1 MFRLFRNDR
10 GQSML
15 EAVIATGII
24 VTAVSS
30 ALTLVSSSIKAE
42 KESESL
48 LAAGNLARE
57 GIEAV
62 RAIRDS
68 NWLAGATWD
77 AGLTGPGFTNR
88 DYDGIPVYSPTTNLW
103 SMDLTP
109 NAISAASGRVY
120 RYTSGGGGAYIGLHV
135 QASTQP
141 GGTVVTPFRR
151 FITMQL
157 LCDNGAGGY
166 NVVSTGADCG
176 AQERVGRV
184 VTSEVT
190 WLIANQTKRI
200 RMVERI
206 FNWR

>member
-1 MFRLFRNDR
+1 MFRMFRNDK

-62 RAIRDS
+62 RSIRDS
-68 NWLAGATWD
+68 NWLAGTTWD

-103 SMDLTP
+103 TMDFTP
-109 NAISAASGRVY
+109 NAISASSARVY
-120 RYTSGGGGAYIGLHV
+120 RHTSGGGGAYIGLHV
-135 QASTQP
+135 QAATQP
-141 GGTVVTPFRR
+141 GGTVVAPFRR

-157 LCDNGAGGY
+157 LCDNGSGGY
-166 NVVSTGADCG
+166 TVVATGADCG
-176 AQERVGRV
+176 SQERVGRV
-184 VTSEVT
+184 VTVEVT
-190 WLIANQTKRI
+190 WLVAAQTKRI

>member
-1 MFRLFRNDR
+1 MFRMFRNEN

-42 KESESL
+42 KESEAL
-48 LAAGNLARE
+48 LSAGNLARE

-88 DYDGIPVYSPTTNLW
+88 DYDGIPVYNPVTNAW
-103 SMDLTP
+103 TMDFTP
-109 NAISAASGRVY
+109 NTIGVAAGRVY
-120 RYTSGGGGAYIGLHV
+120 RHTSGGGGAYIGLHR

-141 GGTVVTPFRR
+141 AGTVVTPFRR

-157 LCDNGAGGY
+157 LCDNGVGGY
-166 NVVSTGADCG
+166 NVISTGADCG
-176 AQERVGRV
+176 SQERVGRV
-184 VTSEVT
+184 VSVEVT
-190 WLIANQTKRI
+190 WLVANQTKRI